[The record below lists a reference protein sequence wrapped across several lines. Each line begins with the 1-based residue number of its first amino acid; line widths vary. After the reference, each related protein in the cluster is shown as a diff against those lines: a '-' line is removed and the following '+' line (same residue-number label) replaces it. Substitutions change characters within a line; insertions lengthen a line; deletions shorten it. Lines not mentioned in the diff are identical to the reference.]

1 MKMCNRLSSVFVAMN
16 MFSVLVAG
24 CDQRESRICIPVSDL
39 EARRP
44 FVAAVDFVYIGKV
57 PQTNLDLRETVAIGL
72 QIKDGE
78 KISVGDSVSNVDLLI
93 SFARTLEK
101 GKTYEF
107 PRAWF
112 EYKTNNFAIKTSH
125 GRS

>member
-1 MKMCNRLSSVFVAMN
+1 MKTYIHLTRVFVALSMV
-16 MFSVLVAG
+16 FVLVAG

-44 FVAAVDFVYIGKV
+44 FVATVDFVYVGKV

-72 QIKDGE
+72 QMQDGE
-78 KISVGDSVSNVDLLI
+78 KLSVGDSVSNVDLLI
-93 SFARTLEK
+93 GFARTLEK

-107 PRAWF
+107 PKVWF
-112 EYKTNNFAIKTSH
+112 EYRGKTNNFTGKL
-125 GRS
+125 